1 MHVFDAAF
9 VYFQRSSEE
18 AYLEKSRE
26 LKVLNERIKEEQ
38 KYGTLYQFLQHDFVN
53 CVWIFVLYQR

>member
-38 KYGTLYQFLQHDFVN
+38 KYGTLYEFLQHDFVN
-53 CVWIFVLYQR
+53 CV